1 MCFNVLI
8 IGFPGIIHFQLN
20 LVRFK
25 DQNLGQSGSH
35 VQENSNQ
42 SGIFIMF
49 SHILPEKYSEKKR
62 NGS

>member
-1 MCFNVLI
+1 MCFNILI

-25 DQNLGQSGSH
+25 DQNLGQIGFL
-35 VQENSNQ
+35 VQENSDQ
-42 SGIFIMF
+42 SGIFITF
-49 SHILPEKYSEKKR
+49 SHSLPEKYSEKKR